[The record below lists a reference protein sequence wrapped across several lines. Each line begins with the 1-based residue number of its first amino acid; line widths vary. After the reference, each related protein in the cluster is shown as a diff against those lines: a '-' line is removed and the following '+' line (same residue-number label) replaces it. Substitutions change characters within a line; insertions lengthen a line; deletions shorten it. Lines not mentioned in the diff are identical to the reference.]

1 MGLLCLLV
9 DPVELSL
16 LPGVEL
22 LRLEPKG
29 DLLLGGVDGVRAV
42 ADVAADI
49 DGKVTTDG
57 ARGGGERVG
66 STEELAA
73 DLDDL
78 LALPDHGADGAR
90 AHVGDKTGEEWLVGE
105 VRVVLLEVLLAG
117 GHELDGDEL
126 VATLLEAS
134 DDGTNKAT
142 LRTMSAIAR
151 SRMNNTQS
159 NAQLLVERTVLRV
172 KTYLDTIRLDG
183 NEAVHLSVCAPH
195 LTLQHILTSARKS
208 CWLLVLLYGRCG
220 RR

>member
-49 DGKVTTDG
+49 DGKITTDG

-134 DDGTNKAT
+134 DDGTNEAT
-142 LRTMSAIAR
+142 LRT
-151 SRMNNTQS
+151 
-159 NAQLLVERTVLRV
+159 
-172 KTYLDTIRLDG
+172 
-183 NEAVHLSVCAPH
+183 
-195 LTLQHILTSARKS
+195 TSATAR
-208 CWLLVLLYGRCG
+208 
-220 RR
+220 